1 MSLFLQTLILRGII
15 LFREQEHR
23 QEHMN
28 LGGRRRR
35 RQAVLKT
42 GNRFAGAGEL
52 KNAASRPAFGVTS
65 IKSRFK

>member
-1 MSLFLQTLILRGII
+1 MSLFLQTLILRGL

-28 LGGRRRR
+28 WGPAEAR

-42 GNRFAGAGEL
+42 ASQFTGAGEL
-52 KNAASRPAFGVTS
+52 KKRRLETCIRRYEQHESF
-65 IKSRFK
+65 